1 MARRSFDAYQTEVFG
16 LRPTSVSR
24 TLTSWTEDYYISGRL
39 VRFAALNGSEVVTRT
54 DMFDEI
60 NLDRGN

>member
-1 MARRSFDAYQTEVFG
+1 MAQRSFDAYQTEVFG

-24 TLTSWTEDYYISGRL
+24 TLVSWSEDYYISWRL
-39 VRFAALNGSEVVTRT
+39 VRFSSLNGSESVTRT

>member
-1 MARRSFDAYQTEVFG
+1 MAQRSFDAYQTEVFG